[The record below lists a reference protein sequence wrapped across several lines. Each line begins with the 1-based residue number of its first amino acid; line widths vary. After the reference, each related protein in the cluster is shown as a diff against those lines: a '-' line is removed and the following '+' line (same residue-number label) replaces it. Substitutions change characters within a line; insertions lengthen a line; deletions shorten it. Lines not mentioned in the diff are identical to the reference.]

1 MVFNSISD
9 AAQLATDLRS
19 TSDRIFDTS
28 QTVDED
34 SLSEISSDLD
44 ALILRTEETKSQMWL
59 LGLVNSGLGFVP
71 LIGDS
76 SGSALNMMDRT
87 VLDLKAASS
96 LLSTAISLS
105 NLIDEAAR
113 KESSGLSALSALP
126 TISEIEN
133 ATEGLAETSGFLL
146 QSEQLVLEMDKYTS
160 QLSRL
165 KRADEALRN
174 REAWITEM
182 LDWSILATGALKD
195 MSELESA
202 FDPLISLLD
211 SPQQN
216 MLQALEA
223 SKSIPEISKTVGDI
237 ANSLQAVVNTA
248 PAAISS
254 SRFGID
260 LADLSIVVG
269 SADDV
274 LVALNYVLEALSAA
288 ANGVSSAEGGLLGA
302 DNGLLQGLR
311 AMNMR
316 SDDLEEAEQL
326 LSGANDR
333 LIETEF
339 SRTSLVSMSDLLR
352 SVAVMGLDM
361 TVMLRELSAASET
374 VLGVDEPQT
383 YLVIGANADELRGSG
398 GFVFGIWLMK
408 IHNGQILST
417 DYQDIV
423 ALDDWAKLALY
434 PDAPVLMQQHMD
446 AQKILMRD
454 VEWSPE
460 FKRVAELAEEM
471 WHLGGKKEQIDGV
484 ISLTQWAL
492 VDLVS
497 NLGSIEVAGESVAGS
512 EVMELLEIGTDEQG
526 RQFAD
531 LVLKAVK
538 AKLTSGMSRGQAL
551 SFFASFSSL
560 LEQKDIVVHLF
571 DDEANQALV
580 RAGMGSSTLVES
592 GDRLAVIDSNV
603 GWNKVDRNISR
614 SLRYSVDLSDVNSPS
629 AQIEVGYSNSGIGS
643 VDECA
648 TQLKKVFATYDE
660 FTNGCYWDLLR
671 IYVASGSEL
680 KAADVLPLQANS
692 VYQLLGLGV
701 VGENTWKVGADEGGD
716 FVSGLIAVPPGESRS
731 AMIEMALSSTVIETD
746 EGISKY
752 RLKLIAQPGARG
764 RLTIVEIELPAGAK
778 INATNPVPASADGNV
793 LSYSLNLSTDV
804 TLTLDFVSDS

>member
-1 MVFNSISD
+1 MFNSISD
-9 AAQLATDLRS
+9 AAQLANDLRS

-28 QTVDED
+28 QRVDED
-34 SLSEISSDLD
+34 SLVEISSDLD
-44 ALILRTEETKSQMWL
+44 ALILRAEETRSQMWL
-59 LGLVNSGLGFVP
+59 LGLVSSGLGFVP

-96 LLSTAISLS
+96 LLSAAISLS
-105 NLIDEAAR
+105 NLIDESAR
-113 KESSGLSALSALP
+113 KESSVSSALSALP
-126 TISEIEN
+126 TISEIEK
-133 ATEGLAETSGFLL
+133 ATDGLSEASIFLL
-146 QSEQLVLEMDKYTS
+146 QSEQLVMEMDTYTS
-160 QLSRL
+160 QQSRL
-165 KRADEALRN
+165 ERADVALRK

-182 LDWSILATGALKD
+182 LDWSISANGALKA
-195 MSELESA
+195 MTELEDA
-202 FDPLISLLD
+202 FGPLISLLD

-223 SKSIPEISKTVGDI
+223 SKSIPEISETVGDI
-237 ANSLQAVVNTA
+237 DDSLQSVVNSA

-254 SRFGID
+254 SRFGVD
-260 LADLSIVVG
+260 LADLSVVVG
-269 SADDV
+269 SADEV

-288 ANGVSSAEGGLLGA
+288 ASGVSSAEEGLLGA
-302 DNGLLQGLR
+302 DTGLLQGLH
-311 AMNMR
+311 AVIVR

-326 LSGANDR
+326 LTGANDR

-339 SRTSLVSMSDLLR
+339 SRSSLVSVSDLLR
-352 SVAVMGLDM
+352 SVAVAGLDM
-361 TVMLRELSAASET
+361 TVMLRELSAASKT

-398 GFVFGIWLMK
+398 GFVFGIWVMK

-423 ALDDWAKLALY
+423 ALDDWAKLARY
-434 PDAPVLMQQHMD
+434 PDAPVLMQQNMD

-471 WHLGGKKEQIDGV
+471 WHLGGKEEQIDGV

-492 VDLVS
+492 VDLVT
-497 NLGSIEVAGESVAGS
+497 NLGSIEVAAESVAGS

-531 LVLKAVK
+531 LVLKSVK
-538 AKLTSGMSRGQAL
+538 EKLTSGMSRGQAL

-560 LEQKDIVVHLF
+560 RDQKDIIVHLF
-571 DDEANQALV
+571 DDEANEALV

-614 SLRYSVDLSDVNSPS
+614 SLRYSVDLSDVNSPR
-629 AQIEVGYSNSGIGS
+629 AQVEVSYSNSGIGS
-643 VDECA
+643 IDECA

-671 IYVASGSEL
+671 LYVASGSEL
-680 KAADVLPLQANS
+680 NAVDPLPLQANS
-692 VYQLLGLGV
+692 VYHLLGLGV
-701 VGENTWKVGADEGGD
+701 VGEDTWKVGADEGGD

-731 AMIEMALSSTVIETD
+731 ATIELALLPTVIEQA
-746 EGISKY
+746 EGVSQY

-764 RLTIVEIELPAGAK
+764 RLSIVEIEVPAGTK
-778 INATNPVPASADGNV
+778 FEATNPVPDSVDGNV
-793 LSYSLNLSTDV
+793 LSYSLNLSTDA
-804 TLTLDFVSDS
+804 TLTLDFIPDS